1 MTSGSV
7 RWSLPA
13 FDAPF
18 DKILAVNTVMF
29 WTDPEKS
36 FVARRQL
43 LRSEGRIAVAHQ
55 PRGPGATDAISAA
68 SGVKIAA
75 QLARAGFSDVRTETL
90 GLKPA
95 VVGVIGINRPS
106 EAAWA

>member
-1 MTSGSV
+1 
-7 RWSLPA
+7 
-13 FDAPF
+13 
-18 DKILAVNTVMF
+18 
-29 WTDPEKS
+29 
-36 FVARRQL
+36 
-43 LRSEGRIAVAHQ
+43 
-55 PRGPGATDAISAA
+55 
-68 SGVKIAA
+68 VKIAA